1 MPLTIIVDDIANFS
15 RPIEAVVNLCHPTPG
30 EVGTG
35 VDAAIHKKA
44 GEKLR
49 ARLKELGRLK
59 VGGIHYTDGYGLT
72 NAHGEKVQSIFH
84 VLGPLW
90 HDGKMGEEEQLRRCY
105 LDILQMA
112 CKRGVKSIAF
122 PMISAGNRGFPE
134 DVAYRIATDAFREF
148 FDVPHDPEM
157 QAYLVIFSGKIVEYC
172 KRQQTDIVEV
182 LDSKSV
188 ETVLQEVYTVPVET
202 TYQRMMDSFL
212 RWINLSGKIDQYLAE
227 YPDENA
233 FQTLTGLMDLQLRE
247 NPKFSEAQICK
258 RGNLNPRHFSKNI
271 RNHPKR
277 NDPSSLIPKQSLL
290 TYAVALG
297 LNVSQTEKLL
307 YRGQYLFSD
316 RFPVDKVVMD
326 CMKDGITDVHKINE
340 RLAEQGLTVLG
351 SQEKKETEKV

>member
-134 DVAYRIATDAFREF
+134 DVAYRIATDAFRAF
-148 FDVPHDPEM
+148 FDVPHDPQM

-172 KRQQTDIVEV
+172 RRQQTDIVEV

-188 ETVLQEVYTVPVET
+188 EAVLQEVYTVPVET

-212 RWINLSGKIDQYLAE
+212 RRINLSGRIDQYLAE
-227 YPDENA
+227 HPDGTV
-233 FQTLTGLMDLQLRE
+233 FQTLTGLMDLQLCE
-247 NPKFSEAQICK
+247 DQKLAEAINETLQWDLVLFLEPDVEFVQDGTRNEEIHANRSLYSQQIK
-258 RGNLNPRHFSKNI
+258 E
-271 RNHPKR
+271 
-277 NDPSSLIPKQSLL
+277 LL
-290 TYAVALG
+290 TRQGIDFVEINGDHL
-297 LNVSQTEKLL
+297 QRFEKAK
-307 YRGQYLFSD
+307 QHID
-316 RFPVDKVVMD
+316 RKL
-326 CMKDGITDVHKINE
+326 GITT
-340 RLAEQGLTVLG
+340 RF
-351 SQEKKETEKV
+351 

>member
-49 ARLKELGRLK
+49 ARLKELGRLE

-72 NAHGEKVQSIFH
+72 NGQGEKVQSIFH
-84 VLGPLW
+84 VRGPLW
-90 HDGKMGEEEQLRRCY
+90 HNGKMGEEEQLRRCY
-105 LDILQMA
+105 LDILEMA
-112 CKRGVKSIAF
+112 RARGVRSIAF

-148 FDVPHDPEM
+148 FNVPHDPEM
-157 QAYLVIFSGKIVEYC
+157 QAYLVIFSGKIVDYC

-188 ETVLQEVYTVPVET
+188 EAVLQEVYTVPVAT
-202 TYQRMMDSFL
+202 TYERMMASFL
-212 RWINLSGKIDQYLAE
+212 RWITLPGKIDRYLAE
-227 YPDENA
+227 HPDENA
-233 FQTLTGLMDLQLRE
+233 FQTLIGLMDLQLCE
-247 NPKFSEAQICK
+247 DQKLSEARICK

-277 NDPSSLIPKQSLL
+277 NDPSTLIPKQSLL
-290 TYAVALG
+290 TYAVALR
-297 LNVSQTEKLL
+297 LNVSQTEELL
-307 YRGQYLFSD
+307 SRGQYMFSD

-326 CMKDGITDVHKINE
+326 CMREGITDVHTINE
-340 RLAEQGLTVLG
+340 RLTEQGLMVLG